1 MTADADGLRRLAD
14 VVDALGETRI
24 GVDSAQLLEADDT
37 QIRGQVSVTVPVDG
51 DLAIAGVADS
61 QESDPQTTDN
71 PESDSESDEVD
82 EDAADP
88 DGELLDHTSTEDLQ
102 LAYDEA
108 DSNISAAADRFEVGY
123 AAVYRRMVQ
132 HGVHKTDSED
142 DSEEDGPSTE
152 GDTPTSDVDSESEAE
167 DDVAL
172 EEEAADDDAGDAGAD
187 VQEEPADP
195 EPITVDAV
203 DDPDDPDETELE
215 LPDGVTTANVE
226 AAVGELE
233 TLGDVSEEI
242 GVTRGRARTIT
253 VALGCYGDVQDLP
266 AGGR

>member
-14 VVDALGETRI
+14 VVDALGKTRI
-24 GVDSAQLLEADDT
+24 GIDSAQLLEADDT

-61 QESDPQTTDN
+61 QESDSQTTDG

-88 DGELLDHTSTEDLQ
+88 DDELLDHTSTEDLQ

-132 HGVHKTDSED
+132 HGVHETDSDED

-172 EEEAADDDAGDAGAD
+172 EEEAADDDAGDAGDD

-203 DDPDDPDETELE
+203 DS
-215 LPDGVTTANVE
+215 A
-226 AAVGELE
+226 
-233 TLGDVSEEI
+233 
-242 GVTRGRARTIT
+242 
-253 VALGCYGDVQDLP
+253 
-266 AGGR
+266 